1 MTCLDENLP
10 MPSLSGLTRNFLVAM
25 LLVSA
30 AFCGRTALAQDGSA
44 AGFKLDDLLG
54 TKPGRAGKTPKP
66 QFDVSL
72 EPAQVAPGG
81 VVTLTVGVK
90 LPTGFY
96 IYGTD
101 GEFGGR
107 TKIHLAGE
115 ALSPVD
121 PDFIPDHA
129 PKRSFDQLF
138 NVEISK
144 FHDGVVWKRRYRVAP
159 ETPAGMLDITGTL
172 EGQYCSGGEGDIGGQ
187 CIPILPP
194 HEFAAA
200 LTVTDEPPVAPEQD
214 VPAVFE
220 QTVRPERGKDSPVEW
235 TFRLTPENAK
245 PGETVNLAITAK
257 LDSHWHT
264 FSLTHEGLGG
274 TATEIAID
282 AVSGLKPVGQGF
294 VADKPFK
301 VDKPLDDLVLEIHE
315 GEVTWS
321 QQFEVLP
328 NTAGYGVVGSVAY
341 QVCQNVCLPVHVQ
354 EFVLGTVAADAT
366 PPAKPAD
373 VAATPGNKEAAN
385 PDEAVPV
392 ARPQDRGLIP
402 FLLTAIGFG
411 FVSLLTPCVF
421 PMVPITVSFFLK
433 QAEKQHHRP
442 LAMAIVYCVAIVLTF
457 TILGVGISA
466 IFGAGKLNQLANNPW
481 LNVAIGGVF
490 VIFAL
495 NMLGMFEIRV
505 PGWMLTFTATKEST
519 GGYVGAIFMALTF
532 TLTSFTCTFAFAGTL
547 LVAAAQGDFYWPI
560 IGMLAFGTAFALP
573 FFVLALMPSLL
584 KKLPKSGGWMNAVK
598 VVMGLVE
605 IGAAV
610 KFFSVADLAFNPA
623 GPVLFDY
630 VIVLVLWMV
639 LCLAIGLYL
648 LGVYRFSHD
657 SPVDTISVPRGMLA
671 LGSLSF
677 AGLLAVAVLNPR
689 AGGGWLMDQVIAFAP
704 PNFHNQEA
712 VAGAPLLGLA
722 QEADGPKMNHHG
734 LVFSLDIDKAIA
746 TSTKLNEPLFI
757 DFTGVNCVN
766 CRLME
771 KRMSEPAWKEALA
784 KFVGAQL
791 YVDVDGIPTI
801 ADADYAKTL
810 RKRNVALQQDWFGD
824 VSMPSYVV
832 ATPDGKTILSTYV
845 GLERESGEFLKF
857 LNDGMAKWEVLQ
869 KAQAR
874 VDKPVVVR

>member
-1 MTCLDENLP
+1 
-10 MPSLSGLTRNFLVAM
+10 MPSLSGLTCKFLVAM

-30 AFCGRTALAQDGSA
+30 AFGGRTALAQDGSG

-54 TKPGRAGKTPKP
+54 TKPGRAGRTPKP

-90 LPTGFY
+90 LPAGFY

-107 TKIHLAGE
+107 TKIELASQ

-121 PDFIPDHA
+121 PDFVPNHP

-144 FHDGVVWKRRYRVAP
+144 FHDSVVWKRRYRVAP
-159 ETPAGMLDITGTL
+159 ETPAGMLNITGTL

-200 LTVTDEPPVAPEQD
+200 LTVTDEPPVAPEQTA
-214 VPAVFE
+214 PAVFE

-282 AVSGLKPVGQGF
+282 AVSGLKPIGQGF

-321 QQFEVLP
+321 RQFEVLP
-328 NTAGYGVVGSVAY
+328 NAAGYGVVGSVAY
-341 QVCQNVCLPVHVQ
+341 QVCKNVCLPVHVQ
-354 EFVLGTVAADAT
+354 EFVLGTVAADAA
-366 PPAKPAD
+366 PPAEPAD
-373 VAATPGNKEAAN
+373 VAAAPGNKEAAK

-466 IFGAGKLNQLANNPW
+466 LFGAGQLNQLANNPW

-639 LCLAIGLYL
+639 LSLAIGLYL

-757 DFTGVNCVN
+757 DFTGVNCIN

-771 KRMSEPAWKEALA
+771 KRMSNPAWKEALA

-801 ADADYAKTL
+801 ADADYAKAL
-810 RKRNVALQQDWFGD
+810 RKRNVALQQNWFGD

-857 LNDGMAKWEVLQ
+857 LNEGLEKWNVLEQ
-869 KAQAR
+869 AQASA
-874 VDKPVVVR
+874 DKPVVVR